1 LLYTEI
7 KINNKLFLGETMK
20 KFLLTT
26 LLSIPLSV
34 FSSTL
39 VILECELLEGGTMDD
54 VKRIN
59 SDWVVSVNKMNQKK
73 VSSQVLEDVL
83 SYNSGKFVYIDT
95 YEDPVHWGETR
106 LKIKN
111 GSIQEINDEFD
122 SVSRCNSGMMY
133 DAEDS

>member
-1 LLYTEI
+1 
-7 KINNKLFLGETMK
+7 MK

-34 FSSTL
+34 FSSTS

>member
-1 LLYTEI
+1 LLHTEI